1 MFRILSLDGGGIMGA
16 FSASVLATLE
26 ADTGRSVKDH
36 FDLIT
41 GTSTGGILALGLGLG
56 FTASELLDFY
66 RTRGPEIFPA
76 TSRFDR
82 ARASLRQLFGPKLT
96 QAPLRAALYE
106 ILGGRRFGEASSR
119 LVIPA
124 YDAVGG
130 RIYLFK
136 TAHHPRFVND
146 LELPAVE
153 VALATSAAPTFF
165 EAARPASLVGAQY
178 VDGGV
183 WANTP
188 TLVGLIEAMAF
199 LGKEPSEIDV
209 LSVGT
214 TSTAFNVAR
223 HSKSGAFRWNV
234 GLIDLLMNSQSESA
248 LAMSDLLLDG
258 RMLRIDHV
266 VREGEFAMDDGR
278 IQSIEKLI
286 ALGRNQAQT
295 KAVRDAVLER
305 FLNGSLRSTFEPFQR
320 STL

>member
-26 ADTGRSVKDH
+26 NETGRNVKDH

-66 RTRGPEIFPA
+66 QTRGPEIFPA

-82 ARASLRQLFGPKLT
+82 ARASLRQLFGPKLAQT
-96 QAPLRAALYE
+96 PLRAALTE
-106 ILGGRRFGEASSR
+106 ILGERSFGDAKVR
-119 LVIPA
+119 LVIPT

-146 LELPAVE
+146 LKIPAVE
-153 VALATSAAPTFF
+153 IALATSAAPTFF
-165 EAARPASLVGAQY
+165 EAARPKSLVGAQY

-183 WANTP
+183 WANSP
-188 TLVGLIEAMAF
+188 TLVGLVEAMAF
-199 LGKEPSEIDV
+199 LGKEPRDIDV
-209 LSVGT
+209 MSIGT
-214 TSTAFNVAR
+214 TSTAFNIAQHTR
-223 HSKSGAFRWNV
+223 SGAFQWNV
-234 GLIDLLMNSQSESA
+234 GLIDLLMNGQSESA

-258 RMLRIDHV
+258 RLLRIDHL

-278 IQSIEKLI
+278 TQSIEKLV
-286 ALGRNQAQT
+286 ALGRNKAQM
-295 KAVRDAVLER
+295 KVVRDAVLER
-305 FLNGSLRSTFEPFQR
+305 FLNGVPSAPFKPFEN
-320 STL
+320 